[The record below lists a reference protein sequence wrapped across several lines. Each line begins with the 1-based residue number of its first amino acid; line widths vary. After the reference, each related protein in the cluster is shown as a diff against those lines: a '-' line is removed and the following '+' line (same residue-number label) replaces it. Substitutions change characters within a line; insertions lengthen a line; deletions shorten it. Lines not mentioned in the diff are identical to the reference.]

1 MEQGKVTPLHIH
13 RESDETTPVLE
24 GEIRMNTRAA
34 SRSWAHRRSLA
45 TEAGYRGRVSEK
57 LTPGDP
63 APDFDLTAS
72 DGSQVSL
79 SDLKGKKAIVYF
91 YPKAMTPGC
100 TTQAI
105 DFQAADDDLRAAGY
119 AVVGISPDAPAALTR
134 FAEQEGLGF
143 PLLSDPDRATLEAY
157 GAWGEKQN
165 YGKTITGVIR
175 STVVLDADG
184 RVEHAFYNVKATGHV
199 AKLRRDLGLD

>member
-1 MEQGKVTPLHIH
+1 V
-13 RESDETTPVLE
+13 SDRL
-24 GEIRMNTRAA
+24 
-34 SRSWAHRRSLA
+34 S
-45 TEAGYRGRVSEK
+45 
-57 LTPGDP
+57 PGDR
-63 APDFDLTAS
+63 APDFDLTAA
-72 DGSQVSL
+72 DGTQVSL
-79 SDLKGKKAIVYF
+79 ADLAGKKAIIYF

-105 DFQAADDDLRAAGY
+105 DFQAADDDLRTAGY
-119 AVVGISPDAPAALTR
+119 AVVGISPDKPEALAR

-143 PLLSDPDRATLEAY
+143 PLLSDPDRSTIEAY

-175 STVVLDADG
+175 STVVLDTG
-184 RVEHAFYNVKATGHV
+184 GNVEHAFYYVKATGHV

>member
-1 MEQGKVTPLHIH
+1 M
-13 RESDETTPVLE
+13 
-24 GEIRMNTRAA
+24 
-34 SRSWAHRRSLA
+34 
-45 TEAGYRGRVSEK
+45 SER
-57 LTPGDP
+57 LSPGDR
-63 APDFDLTAS
+63 APDFDLAAA
-72 DGSQVSL
+72 DGTQVSL
-79 SDLKGKKAIVYF
+79 DDLKGKKAIIYF

-105 DFQAADDDLRAAGY
+105 DFQAADDDLRNRGY
-119 AVVGISPDAPAALTR
+119 AVVGISPDKPEALER

-143 PLLSDPDRATLEAY
+143 PLLSDPDRATLQAY
-157 GAWGEKQN
+157 GAYGEKQN

-184 RVEHAFYNVKATGHV
+184 TVEHAFYNVKATGHV